1 MVFVCLLFVL
11 SFSGGGRCLSW
22 LGAKS
27 KCSYCTFRFSQS
39 GWLFITV
46 STDNSEMSK
55 VPAFKPRNGQN
66 IVFRASSLHSNTAYL
81 LSGSFNLI
89 ASGSNA

>member
-1 MVFVCLLFVL
+1 MFVCLLFVL

-46 STDNSEMSK
+46 STDNSEKAGYSTTL
-55 VPAFKPRNGQN
+55 NTW
-66 IVFRASSLHSNTAYL
+66 VFLDTAEFDL
-81 LSGSFNLI
+81 
-89 ASGSNA
+89 